1 MYMEGY
7 IMTKAIIKNLR
18 YKYILIY
25 CSMVLVITFLV
36 EVENIDIFDFELTNE
51 EMKQIQKLD
60 RNDTLFQ
67 WTKNF

>member
-1 MYMEGY
+1 MEGY

-36 EVENIDIFDFELTNE
+36 EVENIDKIDLMRSDYFWEDF
-51 EMKQIQKLD
+51 QIIGLY
-60 RNDTLFQ
+60 
-67 WTKNF
+67 